1 MTRTSWK
8 GGIYMQIIVGRSI
21 QNQIAAG
28 PLRFYHRQP
37 FPLAKVSCLSQ
48 EEEIHRFHVAQQ
60 RSIVALSHSYDEAAR
75 DMGIQAAS
83 IFSIHAMLP
92 EDTSFVESI
101 LSVLSNQHTTAEY
114 AVQTAG
120 NSFAT
125 AFADMDSPYMQARG
139 ADIRDISN
147 QLIRCLLDIKTP
159 DPLGD
164 TPAILVS
171 DELLPSEVL
180 ALDRRKLLGLVTW
193 HGSVDSHTAML
204 LQALKIPGLVQA
216 DIKPSWD
223 GHSAILDGFS
233 NCLYVDPEPEV
244 FRQLGLRIPR
254 NLKCQENQAMAVAAE

>member
-1 MTRTSWK
+1 
-8 GGIYMQIIVGRSI
+8 MQIIVGRSI

-28 PLRFYHRQP
+28 PLRFYYRQP
-37 FPLAKVSCLSQ
+37 FPLATVSHLSQ
-48 EEEIHRFHVAQQ
+48 DEEIHRFHAAQQ
-60 RSIVALSHSYDEAAR
+60 RSIAALARLYDEAAR
-75 DMGIQAAS
+75 DVGIQAAS
-83 IFSIHAMLP
+83 IFSIHAMLL

-101 LSVLSNQHTTAEY
+101 LTVLSSQHTTAEY

-120 NSFAT
+120 NSFAS

-147 QLIRCLLDIKTP
+147 RLIRCLLNIQTP

-164 TPAILVS
+164 TSAILVS

-204 LQALKIPGLVQA
+204 LQALKIPGLAQA
-216 DIKPSWD
+216 DITPSWD
-223 GHSAILDGFS
+223 GHLAILDGFS
-233 NCLYVDPEPEV
+233 NCLYIDPEPEI
-244 FRQLGLRIPR
+244 FRQLGLRVPH
-254 NLKCQENQAMAVAAE
+254 NLNYKEDQPIAVAIE

>member
-1 MTRTSWK
+1 
-8 GGIYMQIIVGRSI
+8 MQIIVGRSI

-28 PLRFYHRQP
+28 PLHFYHRHS
-37 FPLAKVSCLSQ
+37 FPVAAVSQLSQ
-48 EEEIHRFHVAQQ
+48 EEEIHRFHLAQQ
-60 RSIVALSHSYDEAAR
+60 RSIVTLSRLYDQAAR
-75 DMGIQAAS
+75 DVGIQAAS
-83 IFSIHAMLP
+83 IFSIHAMLL

-101 LSVLSNQHTTAEY
+101 LSILSKQHTTAEH

-147 QLIRCLLDIKTP
+147 HLIRCLLDLQTP

-204 LQALKIPGLVQA
+204 LRAMKIPGLAQV
-216 DIKPSWD
+216 DISPSWD
-223 GHSAILDGFS
+223 GHPAVLDGFS
-233 NCLYVDPEPEV
+233 HCLYVDPEPEV
-244 FRQLGLRIPR
+244 YRQLGLHAPHPYPR
-254 NLKCQENQAMAVAAE
+254 KGNQALAAAVE

>member
-1 MTRTSWK
+1 
-8 GGIYMQIIVGRSI
+8 MQIIVGRSI

-37 FPLAKVSCLSQ
+37 FPLTAVSHRSQ
-48 EEEIHRFHVAQQ
+48 DEELHRFHLAQQ
-60 RSIVALSHSYDEAAR
+60 RSIVALARLYDEAAR
-75 DMGIQAAS
+75 DVGIQAAS
-83 IFSIHAMLP
+83 IFSIHAMLL
-92 EDTSFVESI
+92 EDTSFVEGI
-101 LSVLSNQHTTAEY
+101 LSVLSSQHATAEY

-120 NSFAT
+120 DSFAT

-147 QLIRCLLDIKTP
+147 RLIRCLLDLQTP

-180 ALDRRKLLGLVTW
+180 AMDWKNLLGLVTW

-204 LQALKIPGLVQA
+204 LRLLNIPGLAQA
-216 DIKPSWD
+216 NISQDCD
-223 GHSAILDGFS
+223 GHQAILDGAGQQ
-233 NCLYVDPEPEV
+233 LYLDPEKKLLADMGFEPKKNKRPV
-244 FRQLGLRIPR
+244 RMLAAKQLG
-254 NLKCQENQAMAVAAE
+254 

>member
-1 MTRTSWK
+1 
-8 GGIYMQIIVGRSI
+8 MQIIVGRSI

-28 PLRFYHRQP
+28 PLRFYHRKP
-37 FPLAKVSCLSQ
+37 FPLAVVSQ
-48 EEEIHRFHVAQQ
+48 RTQDEELHRFHVAQQ
-60 RSIVALSHSYDEAAR
+60 RSIAALAHVYDEAAR
-75 DMGIQAAS
+75 DVGIQAAS
-83 IFSIHAMLP
+83 IFSIHAMLL

-101 LSVLSNQHTTAEY
+101 LSVLSSQHTTAEY

-120 NSFAT
+120 DRFAT

-147 QLIRCLLDIKTP
+147 RLIRCLLDLKTP

-180 ALDRRKLLGLVTW
+180 AMDRRKLLGLVTW

-204 LQALKIPGLVQA
+204 LQAMKIPGLAQA
-216 DIKPSWD
+216 DISPTWD
-223 GHSAILDGFS
+223 GHTAILDGFS
-233 NCLYVDPEPEV
+233 QCLYVDPEPDI
-244 FRQLGLRIPR
+244 FRQLGLHVPR
-254 NLKCQENQAMAVAAE
+254 KLAYSEEQAMAVAAE

>member
-1 MTRTSWK
+1 MH
-8 GGIYMQIIVGRSI
+8 IIVGRSI

-28 PLRFYHRQP
+28 PLHFYNRHS
-37 FPLAKVSCLSQ
+37 FPLAAVSHRSQ
-48 EEEIHRFHVAQQ
+48 EEEIHRFHAAQQ
-60 RSIVALSHSYDEAAR
+60 RSIVTLSKLYDQAAR
-75 DMGIQAAS
+75 DVGIQAAS
-83 IFSIHAMLP
+83 IFSIHAMLL

-101 LSVLSNQHTTAEY
+101 LSILSNQHTTAEY

-120 NSFAT
+120 NRFAT

-147 QLIRCLLDIKTP
+147 HLIRCLLDIQPP

-164 TPAILVS
+164 RPAILVS

-204 LQALKIPGLVQA
+204 LRAMKIPGLAQSN
-216 DIKPSWD
+216 ITPIWD
-223 GHSAILDGFS
+223 GHPAILDGGKH
-233 NCLYVDPEPEV
+233 CLYVDPEPDIY
-244 FRQLGLRIPR
+244 RQLGLHAPR
-254 NLKCQENQAMAVAAE
+254 SRKHRDDPAFA